1 MGSFHCGSKMR
12 YFYWEFD
19 FFFLIL
25 RAVVNILIQTFVISP
40 WLLFCKT
47 IISQLELGIFI
58 GNSTVF
64 FLSLREVANIPLQ
77 SLKISPWL
85 LICKMIISQ
94 LELGLPVVGSAWV
107 DASRSVMHCLAMCI
121 QARDHVLQKAYWLHD
136 TVRAVQN
143 ALNAPSISIFSLSRN
158 LRATKWSGGFP
169 RDGSLLFWLLAHWQK
184 HRTFDT
190 AV

>member
-1 MGSFHCGSKMR
+1 MTLILQDDHLTAGAW

-19 FFFLIL
+19 CI
-25 RAVVNILIQTFVISP
+25 
-40 WLLFCKT
+40 
-47 IISQLELGIFI
+47 
-58 GNSTVF
+58 

-94 LELGLPVVGSAWV
+94 LELGPPVVGSAWV